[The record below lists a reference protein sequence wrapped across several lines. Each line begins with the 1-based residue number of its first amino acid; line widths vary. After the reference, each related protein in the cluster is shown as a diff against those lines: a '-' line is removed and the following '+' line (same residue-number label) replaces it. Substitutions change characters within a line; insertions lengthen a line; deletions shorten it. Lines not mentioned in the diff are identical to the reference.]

1 MKNSQVAKL
10 GVILDNTTFIQAGSI
25 LSPYRGEVYKDHFIP
40 YHYREKQD
48 LANFIEAL
56 VLHDKIYLDPE
67 TLNIENPVIQAFLN
81 KLPNIIEWQDYSTTS
96 RAEIMRRCHEL
107 TLKRGTCG
115 VFTEAIRQMP
125 IRFWEEFYWKESR
138 LRQTKDYARLIYDGL
153 SILDPTLEKDYLS
166 MLGST
171 LEYDDR
177 PIFDGCSIERFKNYL
192 PPEFSSEI
200 WDPEGPVS
208 PILPIMALIVRG
220 YFHLIYSIEHG
231 IPYQP
236 LTARAPFIQH
246 ELYYSVTNRVCFRQ
260 ILLREYKKIRAELSL
275 EANDILN
282 TRVFEVDVPLVLA
295 YVLRKSKSIDDV
307 LDRALELR
315 ESKNLVRYREFCD
328 DIEKRLLTED
338 ISSTEMNKL
347 RGELRGIAYDT
358 CRSSLI
364 ERMSISIG
372 IPPSISL
379 ELPISGIGKK
389 KGLLFLYNLQSVT
402 KHIQSL
408 KPEFI
413 RLHTH

>member
-1 MKNSQVAKL
+1 MIKNSQVAKL

-25 LSPYRGEVYKDHFIP
+25 LSPYRGDVYEDHFIP
-40 YHYREKQD
+40 YRYRDAQD

-56 VLHDKIYLDPE
+56 VLHDKIYLDRE
-67 TLNIENPVIQAFLN
+67 TLNVENPVIQAFLN

-107 TLKRGTCG
+107 TLERGTHG
-115 VFTEAIRQMP
+115 VFIEAVRQMP
-125 IRFWEEFYWKESR
+125 IRFWKEFYKKEAR
-138 LRQTKDYARLIYDGL
+138 AHQQRDYGRLIYDGL
-153 SILDPTLEKDYLS
+153 SILDPTLKKD
-166 MLGST
+166 
-171 LEYDDR
+171 DDDC
-177 PIFDGCSIERFKNYL
+177 PIERFESYL
-192 PPEFSSEI
+192 PPGFSSEI
-200 WDPEGPVS
+200 EDMESPVVEQPFS
-208 PILPIMALIVRG
+208 TILPIMALIVRG
-220 YFHLIYSIEHG
+220 YFHLIYSIENS

-246 ELYYSVTNRVCFRQ
+246 ELYYSATKRVCFRQ
-260 ILLREYKKIRAELSL
+260 ILLREYEEIRAELSS

-328 DIEKRLLTED
+328 GIEKRLLTED
-338 ISSTEMNKL
+338 ISSIEMNKL
-347 RGELRGIAYDT
+347 RGELWGIAYDT

-379 ELPISGIGKK
+379 GLPISGMRKK
-389 KGLLFLYNLQSVT
+389 KGLLFLYDLQSVT
-402 KHIQSL
+402 QHIQSL
-408 KPEFI
+408 EPEFI
-413 RLHTH
+413 RLQL